1 VIVDGSERQALV
13 GHDLIEVVHQ
23 VGLGHPRQLAQT
35 VVIESSD
42 VDAGQPLAVPRRAV
56 YGLAHEVSQPLR
68 AMEGQA
74 IRRPVDPLDEPRRK
88 RQRVRL
94 MSLPECLAVTHVS
107 APCYLAAPGSCEDR
121 RAVSR
126 VRLR

>member
-42 VDAGQPLAVPRRAV
+42 IDAVQPLAVPRRAV

-68 AMEGQA
+68 AMECQA
-74 IRRPVDPLDEPRRK
+74 IRRPVEPLDEPRRE

-94 MSLPECLAVTHVS
+94 MSLPECLVVTHVS
-107 APCYLAAPGSCEDR
+107 AP
-121 RAVSR
+121 VTW
-126 VRLR
+126 LRSVVAKTVGQ